1 LDAVVN
7 RTCPDCG
14 KALTAKNKSGFCAPH
29 LLARRNASPEHKAK
43 AAAGR
48 RAYLAIPANRVALA
62 AAVRKGM
69 LNLSPAERA
78 RRSEQGKRMVP
89 TLHSVEVQAKANAP
103 EAKAASARKRT
114 ATMIHWCPAD
124 LIPTYRALSK
134 KLASSQAAR
143 EAMMPMIDGTEA
155 HARRTVLN
163 HQDAQR
169 IRHERDRAQS
179 Y

>member
-1 LDAVVN
+1 LT
-7 RTCPDCG
+7 RSCPDCG
-14 KALTAKNKSGFCAPH
+14 KALTASNKSGYCAPH

-48 RAYLAIPANRVALA
+48 RAYLAVPANRAALA

-89 TLHSVEVQAKANAP
+89 TLQSAEVQAKANAP

-114 ATMIHWCPAD
+114 ATMIHWCPPE
-124 LIPTYRALSK
+124 LVPTYRALSK
-134 KLASSQAAR
+134 KLGSSQAAR
-143 EAMMPMIDGTEA
+143 EVMLPTIAGTAEN
-155 HARRTVLN
+155 ARRTVLN

-169 IRHERDRAQS
+169 IRHARDVAQS

>member
-1 LDAVVN
+1 MS

-14 KALTAKNKSGFCAPH
+14 KVLTAKNKSGFCAPH
-29 LLARRNASPEHKAK
+29 LLARRNASAEHQAK

-48 RAYLAIPANRVALA
+48 KLYLAIPANREALA
-62 AAVRKGM
+62 VAVRKGM
-69 LNLSPAERA
+69 ENLSPAERT

-89 TLHSVEVQAKANAP
+89 TLQSAEVQAKANSP
-103 EAKAASARKRT
+103 EAKAASASKRT

-134 KLASSQAAR
+134 KLGSSRAAR
-143 EAMMPMIDGTEA
+143 EVMAPMIEGTAA

>member
-1 LDAVVN
+1 LDAVVT
-7 RTCPDCG
+7 RACPDCG
-14 KALTAKNKSGFCAPH
+14 KALTAKNKSGYCAPH
-29 LLARRNASPEHKAK
+29 LLARRNASPVQKAK
-43 AAAGR
+43 VAAAR
-48 RAYLAIPANRVALA
+48 QRYLAIPGNREALA
-62 AAVRKGM
+62 AAVRRGM
-69 LNLSPAERA
+69 ESLSPAERA

-89 TLHSVEVQAKANAP
+89 TLHSAEVQAKANAP
-103 EAKAASARKRT
+103 ETKAASARKRT

-143 EAMMPMIDGTEA
+143 EAMMPMIAGTEA

-169 IRHERDRAQS
+169 IRHERDVAQS